1 MQLVFEPD
9 EAEEMHNGVI
19 EMLQNNPDV
28 DVITTY
34 NDINL
39 LDLSS
44 NDDEKTE
51 IDTVQDLIY
60 ESAGVSKELFCATT
74 DSGLEFSL
82 KNDLA
87 MMMLLGYKFAHFF
100 TVLVNNKFSNK
111 KMKFKFIILPI
122 SHYNNEEY
130 ISKAKDLAAFG
141 YSFLTPI
148 LSTGIDQTNLVDLKN
163 LENELLNLDEY
174 LKPLQSAYT
183 QSGKTNAVTAAA
195 SKTEDNNAAKE
206 EDKKEDS
213 NSTSKSDS
221 DTKTEDDSNNN
232 KVDGGE

>member
-1 MQLVFEPD
+1 
-9 EAEEMHNGVI
+9 
-19 EMLQNNPDV
+19 
-28 DVITTY
+28 
-34 NDINL
+34 
-39 LDLSS
+39 
-44 NDDEKTE
+44 
-51 IDTVQDLIY
+51 
-60 ESAGVSKELFCATT
+60 
-74 DSGLEFSL
+74 
-82 KNDLA
+82 
-87 MMMLLGYKFAHFF
+87 MMLLGYKFAHFF

-111 KMKFKFIILPI
+111 KMKFNFIVLPI
-122 SHYNNEEY
+122 SYYNNEEY

-183 QSGKTNAVTAAA
+183 QSGKTNVVTAAA
-195 SKTEDNNAAKE
+195 SKTEDNNTAKE
-206 EDKKEDS
+206 EDKKKENS
-213 NSTSKSDS
+213 NDTSKSDS